1 MPILISCL
9 LENTVHLYCKAQLML
24 QLEKHSNHLPIKGH
38 LFYDAVWIDRHSVV
52 SEELSAFVFRMSH
65 CIDPSDGGSHLHLA
79 ENTRNLCY
87 QDQPV
92 VAVGGLNAVGENY
105 SKHVK

>member
-1 MPILISCL
+1 
-9 LENTVHLYCKAQLML
+9 ML
-24 QLEKHSNHLPIKGH
+24 QLEKRSNHLPVKGH
-38 LFYDAVWIDRHSVV
+38 LFYDAVSNNRHSVV

-79 ENTRNLCY
+79 ENTRNLRY

-92 VAVGGLNAVGENY
+92 VVVVGGMNAFGDNY
-105 SKHVK
+105 SKRVK